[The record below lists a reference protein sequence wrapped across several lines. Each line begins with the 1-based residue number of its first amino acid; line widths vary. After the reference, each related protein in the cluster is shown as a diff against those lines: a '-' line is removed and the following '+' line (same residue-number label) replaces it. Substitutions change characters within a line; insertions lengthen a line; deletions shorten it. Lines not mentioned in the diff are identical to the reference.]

1 MATKRVALHS
11 RINGLLGKIWQNHW
25 FWTHA
30 VFMCIL
36 YIYRSLY
43 MICSKVI
50 MNYTVSFFKF
60 HNALVTPAPLIST
73 ILWPQ
78 KPLFPSLSGETLRK
92 KRFKVP
98 SLTCRISILHQFE
111 PCAHAFD
118 WQVGVSAPEFFFY
131 TDQWMMLPR
140 CWIEFDFKFWDPK
153 FHENRS
159 SRRQQYPQQKDDA
172 LKLWER
178 TEEASRARMH
188 PDVRHGV
195 LLNFSDGQGRCN
207 W

>member
-1 MATKRVALHS
+1 
-11 RINGLLGKIWQNHW
+11 
-25 FWTHA
+25 
-30 VFMCIL
+30 MCIL
-36 YIYRSLY
+36 YIYIGLYRSLY

-50 MNYTVSFFKF
+50 IQYHFLIPQRLVSS
-60 HNALVTPAPLIST
+60 APLIST

-78 KPLFPSLSGETLRK
+78 KTTLSLAQWRNVASNFSRYLRLRAEFRSFINLSRVPMPLTGKWVCRHLS
-92 KRFKVP
+92 
-98 SLTCRISILHQFE
+98 
-111 PCAHAFD
+111 
-118 WQVGVSAPEFFFY
+118 FFFY

-153 FHENRS
+153 FHKNRS

-178 TEEASRARMH
+178 TEEASRTRMH

>member
-36 YIYRSLY
+36 YIGLCIWFLQKWLY
-43 MICSKVI
+43 SIIFS
-50 MNYTVSFFKF
+50 F
-60 HNALVTPAPLIST
+60 HNAL
-73 ILWPQ
+73 WPRPQ
-78 KPLFPSLSGETLRK
+78 WKRFFDLKNHSFPRSVEKRCEK
-92 KRFKVP
+92 KLFKVP

-153 FHENRS
+153 FHKNRS